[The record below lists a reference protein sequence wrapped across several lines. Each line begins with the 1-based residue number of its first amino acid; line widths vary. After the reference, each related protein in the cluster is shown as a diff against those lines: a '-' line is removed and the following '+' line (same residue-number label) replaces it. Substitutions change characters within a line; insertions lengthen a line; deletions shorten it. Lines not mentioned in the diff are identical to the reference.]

1 MRRVGALVVALGLA
15 ASEVAADE
23 SGSGLLETD
32 SRMPHVHRL
41 TLYDHDGAA
50 IDPTQDNAPPYSPR
64 MTCGK
69 CHPYDRIAGG
79 WHFNE
84 PRPGAHGGRPGEPW
98 LLIDSATGT
107 VLPLSGRGWSG
118 TFAPETVGLS
128 DWQFALRLGRHL
140 PGGGYGE
147 PPEERRRVAPEA
159 ARWRVSGALEIDCLV
174 CHAATP
180 AHDPAERARQVE
192 AQNFRW
198 APTVA
203 AGLAVVRG
211 EARKAPDD
219 WDPDA
224 PPDLD
229 RPDRRGPRL
238 VYDRTKFDPD
248 HRVLFD
254 LTRRP
259 PTERCYFCHTVR
271 EAGVAAA
278 GELLALRD
286 VHLAAGLTCT
296 DCHRNGLD
304 HHIVRGYGAAAAP
317 ERELLAANAALSCEG
332 CHLGTVDGV
341 PLGPGVAGTHGAPY
355 PQHRGLPPV
364 HFEKMTCTACH
375 SGPWPDLAARRF
387 QTALA
392 HGLGL
397 ASRERRDGDPPLV
410 VAPIFGRNAQGRI
423 EPQRMV
429 RPAYWARLDG
439 DRIRPLLPEVVRKL
453 AGPALPRPAK
463 SADGLPPPPL
473 TDAQIA
479 AVLGALGRVQG
490 AAGAAGVPVYV
501 RDGRLY
507 RLNEDGALTSTEDHP
522 AAAAYFWPLGHEVRP
537 ASQSL
542 GIGGCNDCHADGAPL
557 FAGYA
562 ATQPAA
568 PGAARMFE
576 LRGDDPRLVD
586 AWAAAFAWRPLFKA
600 FGFACAGILT
610 LALLRSA
617 LDGLLAMLRAR
628 VLRGRS

>member
-1 MRRVGALVVALGLA
+1 MPRIPVLVVALGLA
-15 ASEVAADE
+15 AAWSAADE
-23 SGSGLLETD
+23 PGAGLLLTD
-32 SRMPHVHRL
+32 SRAPYVHRL

-50 IDPTQDNAPPYSPR
+50 IDPTQADAPPYSPR

-84 PRPGAHGGRPGEPW
+84 PRPEAAGGRPGEPW
-98 LLIDSATGT
+98 LLIDPGTGT
-107 VLPLSGRGWSG
+107 VLPLSGRGWPG
-118 TFAPETVGLS
+118 TFAPEAVGLS
-128 DWQFALRLGRHL
+128 DWQFVLRFGRHL

-147 PPEERRRVAPEA
+147 PDGERRKAAREA

-174 CHAATP
+174 CHAAAP
-180 AHDPAERARQVE
+180 GHDPAERARQVE

-219 WDPDA
+219 WDPEA
-224 PPDLD
+224 PPDPD
-229 RPDRRGPRL
+229 RPDRSGPRL

-248 HRVLFD
+248 QRVLFD

-259 PTERCYFCHTVR
+259 PAERCYFCHTVR
-271 EAGVAAA
+271 EAGVAEER
-278 GELLALRD
+278 ELLGPRD

-296 DCHRNGLD
+296 DCHRNELD
-304 HHIVRGYGAAAAP
+304 HHIVRGYGATAAP
-317 ERELLAANAALSCEG
+317 ERELLAANAALTCEG
-332 CHLGTVDGV
+332 CHLGTTDGA
-341 PLGPGVAGTHGAPY
+341 PLGPDAAGTHGAPY

-375 SGPWPDLAARRF
+375 SGPWPDMAARRF

-397 ASRERRDGDPPLV
+397 ASRQRRDTDPPLIL
-410 VAPIFGRNAQGRI
+410 APIFGRNADGRI
-423 EPQRMV
+423 EPQRMAW
-429 RPAYWARLDG
+429 PAYWGRLDG
-439 DRIRPLLPEVVRKL
+439 ERITPLLPEVVRKL
-453 AGPALPRPAK
+453 AGPALPTAAKDAEAPA
-463 SADGLPPPPL
+463 SPPL
-473 TDAQIA
+473 TGEQIA
-479 AVLGALGRVQG
+479 AVLGALGRAQG
-490 AAGAAGVPVYV
+490 AAGAAVYV
-501 RDGRLY
+501 RDGSLY
-507 RLNEDGALTSTEDHP
+507 QLGEDGALAVADGHP
-522 AAAAYFWPLGHEVRP
+522 AAAAYCWPLGHEVRP

-542 GIGGCNDCHADGAPL
+542 GIGGCTDCHVDGAPIV
-557 FAGYA
+557 AGYA

-586 AWAAAFAWRPLFKA
+586 AWAAAFAWRPVFKVFA
-600 FGFACAGILT
+600 FACAGVLT
-610 LALLRSA
+610 LVLLRSG
-617 LDGLLAMLRAR
+617 LDGLLML
-628 VLRGRS
+628 LRGRP